1 MKRIPAQWE
10 KQESILMV
18 MPHINSDWSDNL
30 QSAKSVF
37 IKIASSIC
45 YKQKLILICD
55 DIEATKEMFYYVN
68 NITFVKIDTNDTW
81 IRDYGPIS
89 IFENDKRVLLDF
101 GFNGWGNKYECT
113 LDNGVTKKLFKEAIS
128 DDFVL
133 EGGSI
138 DSDGCGTIMTTSSC
152 LLNPN
157 RNPHLN
163 KKQIEEK
170 LKHTLGAKRILWLEN
185 MILEGDDTDGH
196 VDMFARF
203 IDEEIII
210 FTDMLDVKKQLENF
224 RTIDGKPYRL
234 IPLPIPSPKYKN
246 DKKLPASY
254 TNFLIINEAVL
265 LPVYDDL
272 LDKEVIVLFKKLF
285 PTREVI
291 PINSLRLI
299 EEGGSI
305 HCSTINILLC

>member
-18 MPHINSDWSDNL
+18 MPHVNSDWVDNL

-55 DIEATKEMFYYVN
+55 DIEATKEMFCYVN

-81 IRDYGPIS
+81 IRDFGPIS

-101 GFNGWGNKYECT
+101 QFNGWGNKYECT

-138 DSDGCGTIMTTSSC
+138 ESDGCGTIMTTSSC

-170 LKHTLGAKRILWLEN
+170 LKHTFGAKRILWLEN
-185 MILEGDDTDGH
+185 MRLEGDDTDGH

-203 IDEEIII
+203 IDKETII
-210 FTDMLDVKKQLENF
+210 FADMLDVKKQLENF

-254 TNFLIINEAVL
+254 ANFLIINEAVL

-272 LDKEVIVLFKKLF
+272 LDEEVIVLFKKLF